1 MTNART
7 RVIGGKEHRIID
19 RSRSALRVTGRPI
32 RFLAGVAVAFTVVIG
47 APAAFGVGSPSQ
59 LPVVDPGV
67 PPADAGVAPAPVASA
82 PVATAPA
89 ATIPP
94 AAAAAAPGT
103 AGSLAR
109 GSGGADVKALQR
121 KLRVRGIRV
130 PVDGAYGRQTRAGV
144 RILQRKL
151 HLRATGVADAK
162 LLSKLGLKIRA
173 VASAPAATP
182 TAPAAP
188 AAAQYLKVFPV
199 SGTHS
204 FADDFG
210 AARHQGSHEG
220 NDIMSPRGTPVVAV
234 ADGTIKRLTRV
245 ETGLGGIWIWLVDT
259 AGNEYY
265 YAHLTDIVAGLD
277 AGSKVTAGQQ
287 IGTVGNTGD
296 ARFGD
301 CHLHFEVHPGGGG
314 AVDPY
319 TDLVAVDPNHGKN

>member
-1 MTNART
+1 MKNART

-19 RSRSALRVTGRPI
+19 RSSNAVRVTGRPV

-89 ATIPP
+89 ATTPP
-94 AAAAAAPGT
+94 AAAAPGT
-103 AGSLAR
+103 TGSLAP
-109 GSGGADVKALQR
+109 GAGGADVKALQR

-151 HLRATGVADAK
+151 HLRATGVADAT

-173 VASAPAATP
+173 VASAPVATP
-182 TAPAAP
+182 ATP
-188 AAAQYLKVFPV
+188 AAAQYLKAFPV

-204 FADDFG
+204 FENDFG
-210 AARHQGSHEG
+210 APRSQGSHEG

-245 ETGLGGIWIWLVDT
+245 ETGLGGVWIYLVDT

-265 YAHLTDIVAGLD
+265 YAHLNDIVAGLD

-296 ARFGD
+296 ARWGD
-301 CHLHFEVHPGGGG
+301 CHLHFEIHPGGGG
-314 AVDPY
+314 AINPY
-319 TDLVAVDPNHGKN
+319 TDLVALDPNHGKN

>member
-1 MTNART
+1 VKNART

-19 RSRSALRVTGRPI
+19 RSSNAVRVTGRPI

-47 APAAFGVGSPSQ
+47 APAAFGVGGPSQ

-67 PPADAGVAPAPVASA
+67 PPADAGVAPAPVT
-82 PVATAPA
+82 TAPA
-89 ATIPP
+89 ATTPP
-94 AAAAAAPGT
+94 AAAAPGT
-103 AGSLAR
+103 TGSLAP
-109 GSGGADVKALQR
+109 GAGGADVKALQR

-130 PVDGAYGRQTRAGV
+130 PVDGSYGRQTRAGV

-151 HLRATGVADAK
+151 RLPVTGIADAK

-173 VASAPAATP
+173 VASVPVAT
-182 TAPAAP
+182 PAAP
-188 AAAQYLKVFPV
+188 AAAQYLKAFPV
-199 SGTHS
+199 IGTHS
-204 FADDFG
+204 YENDFG
-210 AARHQGSHEG
+210 DARSQGSHEG

-245 ETGLGGIWIWLVDT
+245 ETGLGGVWIWLMDT

-265 YAHLTDIVAGLD
+265 YAHLNDIVAGLD

-296 ARFGD
+296 ARFGAA
-301 CHLHFEVHPGGGG
+301 HLHFEVHPGGGG
-314 AVDPY
+314 AINPY
-319 TDLVAVDPNHGKN
+319 TDLVAVDPNRGKN

>member
-1 MTNART
+1 MKNART

-19 RSRSALRVTGRPI
+19 RSSNAVRVTGRPI

-47 APAAFGVGSPSQ
+47 APAAFGVGGPSQ

-67 PPADAGVAPAPVASA
+67 PPADAGVAPAPVT
-82 PVATAPA
+82 TAPA
-89 ATIPP
+89 ATTPP
-94 AAAAAAPGT
+94 AAAAPGT
-103 AGSLAR
+103 TGSLAP
-109 GSGGADVKALQR
+109 GAGGADVKALQR

-130 PVDGAYGRQTRAGV
+130 PVDGSYGRQTRAGV

-151 HLRATGVADAK
+151 RLPVTGIADAK

-173 VASAPAATP
+173 VASVPVAT
-182 TAPAAP
+182 PAAP
-188 AAAQYLKVFPV
+188 AAAQYLKAFPV
-199 SGTHS
+199 IGTHS
-204 FADDFG
+204 YENDFG
-210 AARHQGSHEG
+210 DARSQGSHEG

-245 ETGLGGIWIWLVDT
+245 ETGLGGVWIWLMDT

-265 YAHLTDIVAGLD
+265 YAHLNDIVAGLD

-296 ARFGD
+296 ARFGAA
-301 CHLHFEVHPGGGG
+301 HLHFEVHPGGGG
-314 AVDPY
+314 AINPY
-319 TDLVAVDPNHGKN
+319 TDLVALDPNRSKN

>member
-1 MTNART
+1 M
-7 RVIGGKEHRIID
+7 
-19 RSRSALRVTGRPI
+19 RVTGRPI

-89 ATIPP
+89 ATTPP
-94 AAAAAAPGT
+94 AAAAPGT
-103 AGSLAR
+103 TGSLAP
-109 GSGGADVKALQR
+109 GAGGADVKALQR

-130 PVDGAYGRQTRAGV
+130 PVDGSYGRQTRAGV

-151 HLRATGVADAK
+151 RLPVTGIADAK

-173 VASAPAATP
+173 VASAPVAT
-182 TAPAAP
+182 PAAP

-199 SGTHS
+199 IGPHS
-204 FADDFG
+204 FENDFG
-210 AARHQGSHEG
+210 AARSQGSHEG

-245 ETGLGGIWIWLVDT
+245 ETGLGGVWIWLLDT

-265 YAHLTDIVAGLD
+265 YAHLNDIVAGLD

-296 ARFGD
+296 ARFGAA
-301 CHLHFEVHPGGGG
+301 HLHFEVHPGGGG
-314 AVDPY
+314 AINPY
-319 TDLVAVDPNHGKN
+319 TDLVALDPNRSKN

>member
-1 MTNART
+1 MKNART

-19 RSRSALRVTGRPI
+19 RSSNAVRVTGRPI

-47 APAAFGVGSPSQ
+47 APAAVGVGGPSQ

-67 PPADAGVAPAPVASA
+67 PPADAGVAPAPVT
-82 PVATAPA
+82 TAPA
-89 ATIPP
+89 ATTPP
-94 AAAAAAPGT
+94 AAAAPGT
-103 AGSLAR
+103 TGSLAP
-109 GSGGADVKALQR
+109 GAGGADVKALQR

-130 PVDGAYGRQTRAGV
+130 PVDGSYGRQTRAGV

-151 HLRATGVADAK
+151 RLPVTGIADAK

-173 VASAPAATP
+173 VASVPVAT
-182 TAPAAP
+182 PAAP
-188 AAAQYLKVFPV
+188 AAAQYLKAFPV
-199 SGTHS
+199 IGTHS
-204 FADDFG
+204 YENDFG
-210 AARHQGSHEG
+210 DARSQGSHEG

-245 ETGLGGIWIWLVDT
+245 ETGLGGVWIWLMDT

-265 YAHLTDIVAGLD
+265 YAHLNDIVAGLD

-296 ARFGD
+296 ARFGAA
-301 CHLHFEVHPGGGG
+301 HLHFEIHPGGGG
-314 AVDPY
+314 AINPY
-319 TDLVAVDPNHGKN
+319 TDLVAVDPNRGKN

>member
-7 RVIGGKEHRIID
+7 RVTGGKEHRIID
-19 RSRSALRVTGRPI
+19 RLSNAVRVTGRPI
-32 RFLAGVAVAFTVVIG
+32 RFLAGVAAAFTVVIG

-59 LPVVDPGV
+59 LPVPAPGV

-89 ATIPP
+89 ATTPP
-94 AAAAAAPGT
+94 AAAAPGT
-103 AGSLAR
+103 TGSLAP
-109 GSGGADVKALQR
+109 GAGGADVKALQR

-130 PVDGAYGRQTRAGV
+130 PVDGSYGRQTRAGV

-151 HLRATGVADAK
+151 RLPVTGIADAT

-173 VASAPAATP
+173 VASAPVAT
-182 TAPAAP
+182 PAAP
-188 AAAQYLKVFPV
+188 AAAQYLKAFPV
-199 SGTHS
+199 TGTYS
-204 FADDFG
+204 FANDYG
-210 AARHQGSHEG
+210 AARSQGSHQG

-245 ETGLGGIWIWLVDT
+245 ETGLGGVFIYLVDT

-265 YAHLTDIVAGLD
+265 YAHLNDIVAGLD
-277 AGSKVTAGQQ
+277 AGSKVAAGQQ

-296 ARFGD
+296 ARFGAA
-301 CHLHFEVHPGGGG
+301 HLHFEIHPGGGG
-314 AVDPY
+314 AINPY
-319 TDLVAVDPNHGKN
+319 TDLVALDPNRGKN

>member
-1 MTNART
+1 
-7 RVIGGKEHRIID
+7 V
-19 RSRSALRVTGRPI
+19 RVTGRPI

-59 LPVVDPGV
+59 FPVVDPGV
-67 PPADAGVAPAPVASA
+67 PPADAGVAPAPVAPAPAAAS
-82 PVATAPA
+82 PVAT
-89 ATIPP
+89 TPP
-94 AAAAAAPGT
+94 AAAAPGT
-103 AGSLAR
+103 TGSLAR

-162 LLSKLGLKIRA
+162 LLSRLGLKIRA
-173 VASAPAATP
+173 VASAPAA
-182 TAPAAP
+182 PAT
-188 AAAQYLKVFPV
+188 AQYLKAFPV

-204 FADDFG
+204 FEDDFG

-296 ARFGD
+296 ARSGD

>member
-1 MTNART
+1 MKNART

-19 RSRSALRVTGRPI
+19 RSSNAVRVTGRPI

-47 APAAFGVGSPSQ
+47 APAAFGVGGPSQ

-67 PPADAGVAPAPVASA
+67 PPADAGVAPAPVT
-82 PVATAPA
+82 TAPA
-89 ATIPP
+89 ATTPP
-94 AAAAAAPGT
+94 AAAAPGT
-103 AGSLAR
+103 TGSLAP
-109 GSGGADVKALQR
+109 GAGGADVKALQR

-130 PVDGAYGRQTRAGV
+130 PVDGSYGRQTRAGV

-151 HLRATGVADAK
+151 RLPVTGIADAK

-173 VASAPAATP
+173 VASVPVAT
-182 TAPAAP
+182 PAAP
-188 AAAQYLKVFPV
+188 AAAQYLKAFPV
-199 SGTHS
+199 IGTHS
-204 FADDFG
+204 YENDFG
-210 AARHQGSHEG
+210 DARSQGSHEG

-245 ETGLGGIWIWLVDT
+245 ETGLGGVWIWLMDT

-265 YAHLTDIVAGLD
+265 YAHLNDIVAGLD

-296 ARFGD
+296 ARFGAA
-301 CHLHFEVHPGGGG
+301 HLHFEIHPGGGG
-314 AVDPY
+314 AINPY
-319 TDLVAVDPNHGKN
+319 TDLVAVDPNRGKN

>member
-1 MTNART
+1 
-7 RVIGGKEHRIID
+7 V
-19 RSRSALRVTGRPI
+19 RVTGRPI
-32 RFLAGVAVAFTVVIG
+32 RFLAGVAAAFTVVIG
-47 APAAFGVGSPSQ
+47 APAAFGVGSPPQ
-59 LPVVDPGV
+59 LPVVVPGV
-67 PPADAGVAPAPVASA
+67 PPADAGVAPAPAAAA
-82 PVATAPA
+82 PVATAPV
-89 ATIPP
+89 ATTPP
-94 AAAAAAPGT
+94 AAAAPGT
-103 AGSLAR
+103 TGSLAR
-109 GSGGADVKALQR
+109 GPGGADVKALQR

-151 HLRATGVADAK
+151 HLPVTGIADAT

-173 VASAPAATP
+173 VASAPVAT
-182 TAPAAP
+182 PAAP
-188 AAAQYLKVFPV
+188 AAAQYLKAFPV
-199 SGTHS
+199 IGTHS
-204 FADDFG
+204 FEDDFG

-245 ETGLGGIWIWLVDT
+245 ETGLGGVWIWLVDT

-265 YAHLTDIVAGLD
+265 YAHLNDIVAGLD

-319 TDLVAVDPNHGKN
+319 TDLVALDPNHGKN